1 MTSRTMEGGGGVAE
15 LTQSRNANAPEAL
28 AIFRTHMKVF
38 KSSLAAVRRGRVVR
52 FGPLI
57 IGGVLGFLLIIV
69 ADLRWMRGV
78 PPAYTI
84 AAAVVLA
91 AVALCVWQHFYY
103 RRCAEVYR
111 ECFKAERRFRIEEH
125 AVVVTSAPGV
135 VSSVPWSAILDI
147 VVGKD
152 SLAIYLSPIEALFL
166 PKAACEH
173 QDVDGFC
180 AELVRRWQANRDA
193 VRSGPAQ

>member
-1 MTSRTMEGGGGVAE
+1 MTSRTMEGGGGVMDLA
-15 LTQSRNANAPEAL
+15 QSRNANAPEAL
-28 AIFRTHMKVF
+28 AIFRTHINVF
-38 KSSLAAVRRGRVVR
+38 KSSLAAVRCGRVVR
-52 FGPLI
+52 FGPLV
-57 IGGVLGFLLIIV
+57 IGGVLGFLLVIV

-78 PPAYTI
+78 PPTHTI

-91 AVALCVWQHFYY
+91 AAAICVWQHFYF

-111 ECFKAERRFRIEEH
+111 GCFKADRRFRIEDH
-125 AVVVTSAPGV
+125 AVIVTSAPGV
-135 VSSVPWSAILDI
+135 VTSVPWSAILDI
-147 VVGKD
+147 VVDRD

-180 AELVRRWQANRDA
+180 AELLRRWQANRGA
-193 VRSGPAQ
+193 VRSILAQ

>member
-1 MTSRTMEGGGGVAE
+1 MTSPTMEGRGGVAE

-28 AIFRTHMKVF
+28 AIFRTHMNAF
-38 KSSLAAVRRGRVVR
+38 KSGLAAVRRGRVVR

-57 IGGVLGFLLIIV
+57 IGTVLGALTII
-69 ADLRWMRGV
+69 ALESRWI
-78 PPAYTI
+78 PPTYTI
-84 AAAVVLA
+84 TAAVISA
-91 AVALCVWQHFYY
+91 AVTLCLWQHFYY

-125 AVVVTSAPGV
+125 AVIVTSAPGV

-147 VVGKD
+147 VVSKD

-180 AELVRRWQANRDA
+180 AELVRRWKTNRDA
-193 VRSGPAQ
+193 VRPGLAQ